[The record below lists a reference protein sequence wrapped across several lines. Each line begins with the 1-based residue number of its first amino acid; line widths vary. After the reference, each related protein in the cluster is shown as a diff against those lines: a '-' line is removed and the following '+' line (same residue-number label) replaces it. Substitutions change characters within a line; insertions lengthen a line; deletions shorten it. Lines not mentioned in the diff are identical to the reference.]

1 MSQVLSDFSMDGSL
15 NCHFFSEQKCFNQGV
30 IFQSIKAEVCTS
42 QITVVPGGCVQ
53 KADFLSDLCQ
63 KCK

>member
-1 MSQVLSDFSMDGSL
+1 MSQLLSDFSMDGSL
-15 NCHFFSEQKCFNQGV
+15 KCLFFSEQKCFNQGV

>member
-42 QITVVPGGCVQ
+42 QITVVPGDVYRKQ
-53 KADFLSDLCQ
+53 IF
-63 KCK
+63 